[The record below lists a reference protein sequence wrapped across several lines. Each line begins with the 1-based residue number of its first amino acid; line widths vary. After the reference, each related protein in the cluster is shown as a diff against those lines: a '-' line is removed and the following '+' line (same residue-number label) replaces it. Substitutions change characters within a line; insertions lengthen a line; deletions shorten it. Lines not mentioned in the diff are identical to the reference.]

1 VNRGNGMNEQNLKP
15 FTKENAKEM
24 QKRSVEKRKENKTM
38 REIYEEVIANK
49 KNEIV
54 KALNKGIEEGNLATL
69 KELREGTDGNK
80 INLSGTVKTEME
92 TTEDRVK
99 LFESIVEK

>member
-1 VNRGNGMNEQNLKP
+1 MNEQNLKP

-92 TTEDRVK
+92 TTEERIK
-99 LFESIVEK
+99 LFEEITGQ

>member
-1 VNRGNGMNEQNLKP
+1 MNEQNLKP

-54 KALNKGIEEGNLATL
+54 KALNKGIDEGNLATL

-92 TTEDRVK
+92 TTEDRIRA
-99 LFESIVEK
+99 FENIVGK

>member
-1 VNRGNGMNEQNLKP
+1 MNEQNLKP

-92 TTEDRVK
+92 TTEDRIK
-99 LFESIVEK
+99 AFENIVGK

>member
-1 VNRGNGMNEQNLKP
+1 MNEQNLKP

-92 TTEDRVK
+92 TTEDRIK
-99 LFESIVEK
+99 AFESIVGE

>member
-1 VNRGNGMNEQNLKP
+1 MPNPQNLRKP
-15 FTKENAKEM
+15 TSEEAKEM
-24 QKRSVEKRKENKTM
+24 QKKSVEKRKENKTM

-92 TTEDRVK
+92 STEERIA
-99 LFESIVEK
+99 LFDKIVN

>member
-1 VNRGNGMNEQNLKP
+1 MNEQNLKP

-92 TTEDRVK
+92 TTEDRIRA
-99 LFESIVEK
+99 FENIVGK

>member
-1 VNRGNGMNEQNLKP
+1 MNEQNLKP

-80 INLSGTVKTEME
+80 INLRGRLRGLSSVS
-92 TTEDRVK
+92 
-99 LFESIVEK
+99 L

>member
-1 VNRGNGMNEQNLKP
+1 MNEQNLKP

-80 INLSGTVKTEME
+80 INLSGNIKTEME
-92 TTEDRVK
+92 STEDRVK

>member
-1 VNRGNGMNEQNLKP
+1 MNEQNLKP

-49 KNEIV
+49 KAEIV
-54 KALNKGIEEGNLATL
+54 KALNKGIDEGNLATL

-92 TTEDRVK
+92 STEERIK
-99 LFESIVEK
+99 LFEEITGQ

>member
-1 VNRGNGMNEQNLKP
+1 MPNPQNLRKP
-15 FTKENAKEM
+15 TSEEAKEM
-24 QKRSVEKRKENKTM
+24 QKKSVEKRKENKTM

-80 INLSGTVKTEME
+80 INLSGSVKTEME
-92 TTEDRVK
+92 STEDRLK
-99 LFESIVEK
+99 IFDELMK

>member
-1 VNRGNGMNEQNLKP
+1 MILGIRRTDSLNYAKIHRNKEPIYEIKHRIYREKP
-15 FTKENAKEM
+15 FRIRQN
-24 QKRSVEKRKENKTM
+24 V
-38 REIYEEVIANK
+38 

-80 INLSGTVKTEME
+80 INLSGSVRTEME
-92 TTEDRVK
+92 TTEDRIK
-99 LFESIVEK
+99 AFESIVGK